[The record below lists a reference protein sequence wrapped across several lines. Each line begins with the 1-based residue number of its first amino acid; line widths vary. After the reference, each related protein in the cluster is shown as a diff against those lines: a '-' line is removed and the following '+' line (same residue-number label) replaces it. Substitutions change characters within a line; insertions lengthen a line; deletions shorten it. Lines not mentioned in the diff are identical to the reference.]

1 MRLNKRFDIGWQF
14 IVCGL
19 VLTVAAIVLPAHQ
32 GLDDLE
38 SKQKIIIADLEDLEY
53 QVSIHEIFLQDIKD
67 GDSSFIQ
74 RLYELQFK
82 IDPIGDAIVLDLAAP
97 KTPLDWVANRARRTR
112 SVNMETQ
119 QASILSK
126 LSDGQGRLWLLG
138 VGAFVLFI
146 GLISN
151 TTEEL
156 T

>member
-1 MRLNKRFDIGWQF
+1 
-14 IVCGL
+14 
-19 VLTVAAIVLPAHQ
+19 
-32 GLDDLE
+32 
-38 SKQKIIIADLEDLEY
+38 
-53 QVSIHEIFLQDIKD
+53 
-67 GDSSFIQ
+67 
-74 RLYELQFK
+74 LYELQFK

-112 SVNMETQ
+112 PVNMETQ

-126 LSDGQGRLWLLG
+126 LSDGQGRLWLIG
-138 VGAFVLFI
+138 VGTFVLFI